1 MSGIVLAAFLFTH
14 HGNGAYDWH
23 ITCDRFLEL
32 KIEIQFDEELDTR
45 SKRNLI
51 QFFKS
56 KVAEECNDLLL

>member
-1 MSGIVLAAFLFTH
+1 MSGIFLAAFLFTH

>member
-1 MSGIVLAAFLFTH
+1 MSGIVLAAFLFAH

>member
-1 MSGIVLAAFLFTH
+1 MSGIVLAVFLFTH